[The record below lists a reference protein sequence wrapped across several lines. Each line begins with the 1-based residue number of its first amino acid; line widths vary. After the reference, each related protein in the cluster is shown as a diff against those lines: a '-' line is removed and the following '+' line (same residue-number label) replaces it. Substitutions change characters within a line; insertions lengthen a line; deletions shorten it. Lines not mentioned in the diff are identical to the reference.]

1 MSYLLKA
8 LNTPTTSALAVAL
21 VIQCFLLKRF
31 KKLCVMKTFE
41 IFAIILL
48 VALIATIAVLTGLR
62 LDDMAQDI
70 QQATW
75 HIAN

>member
-1 MSYLLKA
+1 MKA
-8 LNTPTTSALAVAL
+8 
-21 VIQCFLLKRF
+21 
-31 KKLCVMKTFE
+31 FE
-41 IFAIILL
+41 IFAVILL
-48 VALIATIAVLTGLR
+48 VTLIATITVLTGLR